1 MALLPPLHVYEHIHE
16 RVLPAFP
23 GLRNATV
30 GPLGNGLINQTF
42 LVEQHA
48 ERFVLQRLAPIFP
61 ASINEN
67 IAVVTARL
75 ASAGLTTPLLLQ
87 TFDGRPCL
95 DLGPEGGVWRLQ
107 TYVPGTSFDKV
118 QSPQQAKAAGELIGR
133 FHGALDGLGHGF
145 VGLRLGVH
153 DTDSHLANLRGALA
167 RHPQHRLYEQARALA
182 EAILARAQEMTP
194 LPELPPRI
202 CHGDLKLNNVLFAGE
217 RSPSSEIAVCLIDL
231 DTVGPMSLAF
241 ELGDAWRSWCNRS
254 GEDSPQAH
262 VDLEVMRASL
272 EGYGEGIGH
281 PLSAIERRALLGA
294 VEWISLELAARFLS
308 DALDESYFGWNSR
321 WYPTRGE
328 HNLVRARGQFALH
341 EAFLKTRQ
349 ERAEILVVAA

>member
-1 MALLPPLHVYEHIHE
+1 MSEQIKHECGIALIRLLKPLEYYQYKYGTWKY
-16 RVLPAFP
+16 
-23 GLRNATV
+23 GLNK
-30 GPLGNGLINQTF
+30 LYL
-42 LVEQHA
+42 LMEKQHNRGQDGA
-48 ERFVLQRLAPIFP
+48 GV
-61 ASINEN
+61 ASIKLDMPPGEPY
-67 IAVVTARL
+67 IFRTR
-75 ASAGLTTPLLLQ
+75 SAEKDPIMHVRT
-87 TFDGRPCL
+87 RM
-95 DLGPEGGVWRLQ
+95 V
-107 TYVPGTSFDKV
+107 
-118 QSPQQAKAAGELIGR
+118 KAFSDTREKHPAEYQHGEWVKR
-133 FHGALDGLGHGF
+133 
-145 VGLRLGVH
+145 
-153 DTDSHLANLRGALA
+153 
-167 RHPQHRLYEQARALA
+167 
-182 EAILARAQEMTP
+182 
-194 LPELPPRI
+194 
-202 CHGDLKLNNVLFAGE
+202 NVLFAGE